1 MKGLALSRPFSLHLT
16 YTNSN
21 YSIPRSTRSFSLE
34 LLQNSGSV
42 AQAMQQLFCI
52 AQVQNSF
59 ASSGYSVIRNGIIEY
74 ADAAR
79 LRPELMTAFV
89 AIMAFAPLDM
99 GIGTGTQP
107 HQPLAIALIG
117 GLVFALPLLLVEL
130 PT

>member
-1 MKGLALSRPFSLHLT
+1 
-16 YTNSN
+16 
-21 YSIPRSTRSFSLE
+21 
-34 LLQNSGSV
+34 
-42 AQAMQQLFCI
+42 MQQLFCI

-130 PT
+130 PTWLRRVGRKGWCVIVVVDQEPTINGAIFPVCQTVPELSMT